1 LKLKRPVR
9 RGRKVGDESHQREIQ
24 TPDTTRLQ
32 LVAVAQAVLAVA
44 IAFGVPINEKQS
56 IALVA
61 LAGVIGAAL
70 VTADAAIRRERARNA
85 DKLRPGM
92 GVTQSD
98 ELASQ
103 RTTAAVAVPSDAY
116 DGEAGYAHLMELLA
130 ALEKIRAA
138 LQASPSA
145 LVRNDERVSAISPR

>member
-1 LKLKRPVR
+1 VS
-9 RGRKVGDESHQREIQ
+9 DESHPKEIQ

-32 LVAVAQAVLAVA
+32 LVAIVQAVIAVV
-44 IAFGVPINEKQS
+44 IAFGVPINDKQS

-85 DKLRPGM
+85 DKLRPGL
-92 GVTQSD
+92 GVTRSE
-98 ELASQ
+98 ELAGQ
-103 RTTAAVAVPSDAY
+103 TTGPAAVPIDAY

-138 LQASPSA
+138 LQSSPSA
-145 LVRNDERVSAISPR
+145 RVRHDETGFGNLTQVTEGGRPA